1 MPRISFHIRDG
12 ANPEW
17 CYQYLDIL
25 DQHPDASSGKEVYKL
40 AEDFGYEVGYQTERE
55 VPTVLKKMDILETA
69 TSLTDQGKQ
78 LVKVMYHDLRLF
90 GNILHHLFY
99 TRDRIDAAQGVPIEQ
114 REMSSWTYGAVV
126 DYLID
131 NTPVHPVSTK
141 RAREEI
147 AEAIFEQA
155 QQELSSIRDEISI
168 GPRSI
173 SGVFQY
179 LRELSPSVLDEVQHT
194 NSAMEEKFQI
204 RSFAP
209 AEMLLVAIDSLYK
222 ESNTEYGTALIL
234 NNDNIETLC
243 RTLVLDE
250 SGFNEVLE
258 WAREFDHLEVSTG
271 MAKQVRLS
279 DPINYDDLI

>member
-1 MPRISFHIRDG
+1 MARISFHIRDG

-25 DQHPDASSGKEVYKL
+25 DQYPDASSGKEVYEL
-40 AEDFGYEVGYQTERE
+40 AEEFGYEVGYQTERE
-55 VPTVLKKMDILETA
+55 VPTVLKKMGVLETA
-69 TSLTDQGKQ
+69 TTRTERGEQ
-78 LVKVMYHDLRLF
+78 LVEVMYHDIRLF
-90 GNILHHLFY
+90 KNILHHLFY
-99 TRDRIDAAQGVPIEQ
+99 TRDRIDAAEGVPPKN

-131 NTPVHPVSTK
+131 NSPVNPVSTK
-141 RAREEI
+141 KSREEI

-155 QQELSSIRDEISI
+155 QEELTSIRDEVSI

-173 SGVFQY
+173 SGAFQY
-179 LRELSPSVLDEVQHT
+179 LRELSPPVIEEGQHT
-194 NSAMEEKFQI
+194 NNEMEEKFQI

-209 AEMLLVAIDSLYK
+209 AEMLLVAIDFLYQ
-222 ESNTEYGTALIL
+222 ESNTDYGTALIL
-234 NNDNIETLC
+234 NNENIETLC
-243 RTLVLDE
+243 RILVLDE
-250 SGFNEVLE
+250 SGFDEVLE

-279 DPINYDDLI
+279 DPVNYHDLI